1 MVSNLDSA
9 SELFLA
15 DVGRIQQNIAQASRQ
30 VSSGKKI
37 AEPSDA
43 PDEIAPLLQLRADLA
58 HNTQIQSNL
67 VLAQADANSADSAL
81 GSAIQLM
88 DSAQTLASQGTDVS
102 LSATDR
108 RSLAGQVQSLQ
119 QQMVALSNTGVQ
131 GRYIFSGDQ
140 DQTAAYQI
148 IPITNPPTDDPLGN
162 GVTQISMSAATR
174 QVEDPAGGSFSASR
188 TAQEIFDTRNDDG
201 TCAAG
206 NVFASLNALRLALE
220 NSPDGDS
227 SAIQSAIGNLKQAS
241 VHLNAEE
248 AFYGNVQTRIQDSQ
262 TYAGNR
268 DTQLQTQASQIEDAD
283 VASAALE
290 LTQANTQLS
299 AAFQARAQMP
309 TKTLFDYLG

>member
-15 DVGRIQQNIAQASRQ
+15 DVGRPHKNTAPPSRR

-43 PDEIAPLLQLRADLA
+43 PDEIAPLLQLRADLQ
-58 HNTQIQSNL
+58 HNSQIQSNL

-88 DSAQTLASQGTDVS
+88 DRAQTLASQGTDAS
-102 LSATDR
+102 LSASNRTA
-108 RSLAGQVQSLQ
+108 LAGQVQSLQ

-148 IPITNPPTDDPLGN
+148 IPITNPPTGDPLGN
-162 GVTQISMSAATR
+162 GVTQISMSAAAR

-201 TCAAG
+201 TCAPD
-206 NVFASLNALRLALE
+206 NVFASLNALRLPLE
-220 NSPDGDS
+220 
-227 SAIQSAIGNLKQAS
+227 
-241 VHLNAEE
+241 
-248 AFYGNVQTRIQDSQ
+248 TRPR
-262 TYAGNR
+262 G
-268 DTQLQTQASQIEDAD
+268 
-283 VASAALE
+283 
-290 LTQANTQLS
+290 
-299 AAFQARAQMP
+299 
-309 TKTLFDYLG
+309 G